1 MVQFTHLHVHSH
13 YSILDGMS
21 KVTDIV
27 DKCMKNGMY
36 SVALTDHG
44 VMYGMKEFHDYVDKV
59 NGKTKGEI
67 KEAEAA
73 AADETKTA
81 EERQAAELKAKE
93 LKARIF
99 KPIFGVEAYCARRK
113 YTDKDKNVKVLNPE
127 SGREMIVDSSGW
139 HLILLAKNKTGYFNL
154 CKLVSIS
161 WIDGFYN
168 KPRIDKDLLAQYH
181 EGLICCSACLGGEIP
196 QLIMSRKMDEAEAA
210 IRWYKEIFGDDYYLE
225 IQRHPTSGLDPAYD
239 VWVRQQEVN
248 PFILELAQKTNT
260 KVVCTNDSHFLNKDH
275 AEAHER
281 LLCLSTGKT
290 MEDANRLHYTKQ
302 EWLKTPEEMAELFAD
317 LPETLA
323 NTQEIVDK
331 VETYSLNSD
340 PIMPKFPIPEEFG
353 TEEQYRQ
360 KLTEKDL
367 FDEFTQNEKHEVV
380 LEQADAEKKIKK
392 LGGYNKLYR
401 IKLEADY
408 LAKLTWEGAHRRYGE
423 ELTEAQVEQITFEL
437 HIMKTMGF
445 PGYFLIVM
453 DFIRA
458 AREELDVWV
467 GPGRGSAAGSVVA
480 YCLGITDIDPMKY
493 DLLFE
498 RFLNPDRISLPDID
512 TDFADDGRQK
522 VIEWVTDKYGAD
534 AVAHIITFGTMAA
547 KSSISDVGRVQN
559 VPLGMVKN
567 VTTLVPD
574 KFPDTIKDAKGKTP
588 KVNLKNCIKYL
599 PEMQQVLNG
608 PDPSLSSMLSYAA
621 ELEGTVRQTG
631 VHACGIIIGADD
643 LKKYAP
649 ITVVEDKGS
658 GFKMQATQYDGH
670 YVESVGLI
678 KMDFLGLINLRIM
691 KEAVKLIKKRTGEDI
706 DIFKVPIDDPVVYK
720 LYAEG
725 RTVGIFQF
733 ESPGMQ
739 KYLKELQPTVFEDL
753 IAMNALYRPGPMD
766 YIPQFINRKQG
777 REPIEYDLPVMEKY
791 LKDTYGVT
799 VYQEQVMLLSR
810 LLANFTRGESDKLRK
825 AMGKKQLAVLAELK
839 PKFIKQGTG
848 NGHPADKLEK
858 IWADWEK
865 FASYA
870 FNKSH
875 ATCYSW
881 VSYQTAYLKAHY
893 PAEYMAALLTSCKDT
908 IAEVSKYMDECK
920 KMGLKVHGPDVNV
933 SDLNFN
939 VSKEGAVM
947 FGMGGI
953 KGVGDG
959 AVEAIVTEREA
970 NGPYKDIYDFVE
982 RVNLTACNRKTMESL
997 ALAGAFDSLP
1007 DVKREHFFA
1016 LMPDGMTGCEMLLRY
1031 GNNYQTDKKMNQAS
1045 LFGEMMEQAISRPK
1059 LPEILNE
1066 WTELERLNREKEVV
1080 GIYLSSHPLDQ
1091 YSFVMRYLVNT
1102 PMVSVTDDYMKT
1114 LAGKTYVCAGVVSSV
1129 RTGLSKQ
1136 GKPYM
1141 IPHIEDMSGG
1151 GDVPLFGED
1160 YAKFANYFTPNS
1172 FVCVFGAV
1180 EVSKYDP
1187 NKTFRK
1193 VRQVMFLS
1201 DVLKEGTVKS
1211 VTLKIDLSKLDKMMI
1226 STLQTTL
1233 KPNKVRNHPAEPDAA
1248 PKVPIKFQIWDPKRK
1263 IELRMATQTYCAELN
1278 RELINMVDE
1287 TEGIEMTVT
1296 Q

>member
-408 LAKLTWEGAHRRYGE
+408 LAKLTWEGAHRR
-423 ELTEAQVEQITFEL
+423 
-437 HIMKTMGF
+437 
-445 PGYFLIVM
+445 
-453 DFIRA
+453 
-458 AREELDVWV
+458 
-467 GPGRGSAAGSVVA
+467 
-480 YCLGITDIDPMKY
+480 
-493 DLLFE
+493 
-498 RFLNPDRISLPDID
+498 
-512 TDFADDGRQK
+512 
-522 VIEWVTDKYGAD
+522 
-534 AVAHIITFGTMAA
+534 
-547 KSSISDVGRVQN
+547 
-559 VPLGMVKN
+559 
-567 VTTLVPD
+567 
-574 KFPDTIKDAKGKTP
+574 
-588 KVNLKNCIKYL
+588 
-599 PEMQQVLNG
+599 
-608 PDPSLSSMLSYAA
+608 
-621 ELEGTVRQTG
+621 
-631 VHACGIIIGADD
+631 
-643 LKKYAP
+643 
-649 ITVVEDKGS
+649 
-658 GFKMQATQYDGH
+658 
-670 YVESVGLI
+670 
-678 KMDFLGLINLRIM
+678 
-691 KEAVKLIKKRTGEDI
+691 
-706 DIFKVPIDDPVVYK
+706 
-720 LYAEG
+720 
-725 RTVGIFQF
+725 
-733 ESPGMQ
+733 
-739 KYLKELQPTVFEDL
+739 
-753 IAMNALYRPGPMD
+753 
-766 YIPQFINRKQG
+766 
-777 REPIEYDLPVMEKY
+777 
-791 LKDTYGVT
+791 
-799 VYQEQVMLLSR
+799 
-810 LLANFTRGESDKLRK
+810 
-825 AMGKKQLAVLAELK
+825 
-839 PKFIKQGTG
+839 
-848 NGHPADKLEK
+848 
-858 IWADWEK
+858 
-865 FASYA
+865 
-870 FNKSH
+870 
-875 ATCYSW
+875 
-881 VSYQTAYLKAHY
+881 
-893 PAEYMAALLTSCKDT
+893 
-908 IAEVSKYMDECK
+908 
-920 KMGLKVHGPDVNV
+920 
-933 SDLNFN
+933 
-939 VSKEGAVM
+939 
-947 FGMGGI
+947 
-953 KGVGDG
+953 
-959 AVEAIVTEREA
+959 
-970 NGPYKDIYDFVE
+970 
-982 RVNLTACNRKTMESL
+982 
-997 ALAGAFDSLP
+997 
-1007 DVKREHFFA
+1007 
-1016 LMPDGMTGCEMLLRY
+1016 
-1031 GNNYQTDKKMNQAS
+1031 
-1045 LFGEMMEQAISRPK
+1045 
-1059 LPEILNE
+1059 
-1066 WTELERLNREKEVV
+1066 
-1080 GIYLSSHPLDQ
+1080 
-1091 YSFVMRYLVNT
+1091 
-1102 PMVSVTDDYMKT
+1102 
-1114 LAGKTYVCAGVVSSV
+1114 
-1129 RTGLSKQ
+1129 
-1136 GKPYM
+1136 
-1141 IPHIEDMSGG
+1141 
-1151 GDVPLFGED
+1151 
-1160 YAKFANYFTPNS
+1160 
-1172 FVCVFGAV
+1172 
-1180 EVSKYDP
+1180 
-1187 NKTFRK
+1187 
-1193 VRQVMFLS
+1193 
-1201 DVLKEGTVKS
+1201 
-1211 VTLKIDLSKLDKMMI
+1211 
-1226 STLQTTL
+1226 
-1233 KPNKVRNHPAEPDAA
+1233 
-1248 PKVPIKFQIWDPKRK
+1248 
-1263 IELRMATQTYCAELN
+1263 
-1278 RELINMVDE
+1278 
-1287 TEGIEMTVT
+1287 
-1296 Q
+1296 